1 MIALLGSLLGFGTSF
16 LPQVLGFFQ
25 EKQAHKNRLDE
36 MRLRGELAAQ
46 GVNLELQVLDKR
58 AEIEETKAVYGY
70 ANPTSGFA
78 AGLAASVRPVITY
91 LFFALFLAVK
101 AVIMVRV
108 MQSGGDWMQAVELMF
123 DEETQALF
131 AAIISFWFGQRSVSK
146 FMGKRDV

>member
-46 GVNLELQVLDKR
+46 GVNLELQVLDKK
-58 AEIEETKAVYGY
+58 AEIEETKAVYSY
-70 ANPTSGFA
+70 ANPSGGFS

-91 LFFALFLAVK
+91 LFFALFMASK
-101 AVIMVRV
+101 AVVMVKV
-108 MQSGGDWMQAVELMF
+108 MEQGGDWTQSVELMF
-123 DEETQALF
+123 DDETKALF
-131 AAIISFWFGQRSVSK
+131 AAIISFWFGNRAVSK
-146 FMGKRDV
+146 YMGKK